1 MWWRY
6 RSPPCAKGPVPPP
19 SPEGRNGRAGPLG
32 RRKPAPGA
40 GSEPGQAPP
49 SPLHAKGARST
60 VRRPGPSRSNRRRR
74 SRHRRIPPSQTQ
86 DGRTASAAR
95 RSRRIPRNAVSP
107 HRPLSADHFWQKMP
121 ICTVGSLI
129 RDVIPSQKA
138 PIAPFSDAKRR
149 CACAH
154 RHSGTRFPAERTQPC
169 PFLAENVD
177 VPVHTA
183 HSGQKRLPPRRGG
196 PLSWR

>member
-1 MWWRY
+1 MVEVSVAALRD
-6 RSPPCAKGPVPPP
+6 G
-19 SPEGRNGRAGPLG
+19 AGPTPFTRGTQRPRGAIGPPGVGAMG
-32 RRKPAPGA
+32 RLRTRVGAP
-40 GSEPGQAPP
+40 S

-60 VRRPGPSRSNRRRR
+60 VRRPGPSRSDRRRR

-95 RSRRIPRNAVSP
+95 RSRRIPGNAVSP

-138 PIAPFSDAKRR
+138 PIAPFSDTKRR

-196 PLSWR
+196 PLS